1 MQKEGHHPTEEH
13 EKKSVIANV
22 CLQIGLASVAPAAT
36 LACPPLACTS
46 SAPPLDAAM
55 RRGRGRPQMQ
65 EGTEGM
71 RSKTGREGRGRPG
84 MRGIEELLT
93 GEGGPQGPRPPAKER
108 TTQGGTPRRPRSG
121 QGRHGS
127 GEGARESEPQR
138 PPATTNRRRRRPSS
152 LACTRRFF
160 SMSFLSSLHP
170 PPLCVFSARAAVA
183 PAAWSQALHLD
194 RLIRCILSS

>member
-36 LACPPLACTS
+36 IACPPLACTS

-65 EGTEGM
+65 EGTYGM

-93 GEGGPQGPRPPAKER
+93 GEGGPRGHSHRRRRGQPKEGRHADPDPVKVDTDPAKE
-108 TTQGGTPRRPRSG
+108 PANLNLSG
-121 QGRHGS
+121 
-127 GEGARESEPQR
+127 
-138 PPATTNRRRRRPSS
+138 RRRPQTGGGDV
-152 LACTRRFF
+152 L
-160 SMSFLSSLHP
+160 
-170 PPLCVFSARAAVA
+170 PL
-183 PAAWSQALHLD
+183 
-194 RLIRCILSS
+194 

>member
-1 MQKEGHHPTEEH
+1 MNKMQKEGHHPTEEH

-55 RRGRGRPQMQ
+55 HRGRGRPQMQ

-93 GEGGPQGPRPPAKER
+93 GEGGPRGHGHRRRRGRPKEGRHADPDPVKVDTDPAKE
-108 TTQGGTPRRPRSG
+108 PANLNLSG
-121 QGRHGS
+121 
-127 GEGARESEPQR
+127 
-138 PPATTNRRRRRPSS
+138 RRRPQTGGGDV
-152 LACTRRFF
+152 L
-160 SMSFLSSLHP
+160 
-170 PPLCVFSARAAVA
+170 PL
-183 PAAWSQALHLD
+183 
-194 RLIRCILSS
+194 